1 MNRKFKIILS
11 AIITAALFGVLASAQ
26 SPTLDEISERGYIRI
41 ATANEIPYGYV
52 DASGEARGIAPE
64 VATAVLTNMGIDEEQ
79 WVVTQFGSLIP
90 GLLADRYDIV
100 AAEQAILPAR
110 CDQVLFSRPSSSY
123 GEGMLVQVG
132 NPKDIHGYQD
142 FLDDPSL
149 KLGIVSGADQLD
161 FSQELGL
168 DGTQLVM
175 IPSNTDALSAVEAG
189 RIDAYA
195 ATGLTVANLAAES
208 DRTEAAEPF
217 NDPVINGETVRSWG
231 AFTFS
236 KDHQD
241 LRDAFDAA
249 LAEFQQTDEY
259 REILKSHGL
268 TDQDI
273 DEALAANTADLC
285 AAD

>member
-1 MNRKFKIILS
+1 MNRKFRITIS

-26 SPTLDEISERGYIRI
+26 TPTLDEISKRGYIRI

-90 GLLADRYDIV
+90 GLLADRYDMV

-123 GEGMLVQVG
+123 GEGMLVQAG
-132 NPKDIHGYQD
+132 NPKGIHGYQD

-236 KDHQD
+236 KNHQD

-249 LAEFQQTDEY
+249 LAEFQQTEEY

-268 TDQDI
+268 TDHDV
-273 DEALAANTADLC
+273 DEALSANTADLC

>member
-1 MNRKFKIILS
+1 MNCTLRNRVFAIL
-11 AIITAALFGVLASAQ
+11 ATTLLAATAFAQ
-26 SPTLDEISERGYIRI
+26 TPTLDEINERGYIRV

-52 DASGEARGIAPE
+52 DASGDARGIAPE
-64 VATAVLTNMGIDEEQ
+64 VATAVLESMGITEEQ
-79 WVVTQFGSLIP
+79 WIVTQFGSLIP
-90 GLLADRYDIV
+90 GLLADRYDMV

-123 GEGMLVQVG
+123 GEGMLVQTG
-132 NPKDIHGYQD
+132 NPKGIHGYQD

-161 FSQELGL
+161 FSQALGL
-168 DGTQLVM
+168 DDRQLVM
-175 IPSNTDALSAVEAG
+175 IPGNTDALSAVEAG

-217 NDPVINGETVRSWG
+217 NDPVIDGEIVRSWG

-236 KDHQD
+236 KDHED

-268 TDQDI
+268 TDHDI
-273 DEALAANTADLC
+273 DEALAATTADLC